1 MGKQHEDIKYL
12 MNDEIGGVL
21 CKGLAET
28 VEAQPKNPVEFFAK
42 WLLNYKKAEMAFERE
57 IDQGTQVIKMRREHE
72 AAKRAKDDE
81 AVKAEK
87 AAEAKKQEDE
97 KFWKELEASPDPND
111 NLTALANYI

>member
-12 MNDEIGGVL
+12 MRDDIGGVL

-28 VEAQPKNPVEFFAK
+28 VDAQPKNPVEFFAK
-42 WLLNYKKAEMAFERE
+42 WLLNYKKSEVTFEQE
-57 IDQGTQVIKMRREHE
+57 IDQGAQVLKKRREHE
-72 AAKRAKDDE
+72 AAKRAKE
-81 AVKAEK
+81 EELVKKEK
-87 AAEAKKQEDE
+87 EAEAKKQEDE